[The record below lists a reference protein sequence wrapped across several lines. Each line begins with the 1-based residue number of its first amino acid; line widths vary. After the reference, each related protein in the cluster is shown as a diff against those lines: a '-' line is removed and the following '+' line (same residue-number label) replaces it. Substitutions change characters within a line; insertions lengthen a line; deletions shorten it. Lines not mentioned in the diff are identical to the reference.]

1 MNDDAGI
8 ALALSE
14 ALKAVGR
21 THPNPAVG
29 AVVVKAGKI
38 VSTGFTSPAGG
49 PHAEAIAL
57 ERAGKRATGGLHRD
71 VDVGRRT
78 Q

>member
-1 MNDDAGI
+1 MKDEEGI

-29 AVVVKAGKI
+29 AVIVKGGKI

-49 PHAEAIAL
+49 PHAE
-57 ERAGKRATGGLHRD
+57 
-71 VDVGRRT
+71 
-78 Q
+78 